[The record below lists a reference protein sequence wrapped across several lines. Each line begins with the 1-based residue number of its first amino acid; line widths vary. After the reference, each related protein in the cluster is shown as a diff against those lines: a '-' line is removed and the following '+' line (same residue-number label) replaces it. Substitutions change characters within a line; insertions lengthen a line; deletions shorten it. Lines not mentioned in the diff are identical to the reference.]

1 MFRMNAARALVT
13 VSLVAGCALAGPA
26 RAAWTLVPAD
36 SAVSFVTVKNG
47 AIAEA
52 HRFRDFSGTVDGDA
66 ARLVIE
72 LASVDTL
79 IPIRDERMREMLF
92 EVADFPKATFEA
104 PVGTAMLDDMA
115 PGEARSVDVA
125 GTLSIHGVTR
135 EIEATLLLTRAGEDR
150 VLVTTTAPVIVSADA
165 LDLGDGVERL
175 REVAGL
181 NSITPMV
188 PVELVLSF
196 AREE

>member
-1 MFRMNAARALVT
+1 MFRKNAARALVT
-13 VSLVAGCALAGPA
+13 LSLVAGCALAASA
-26 RAAWTLVPAD
+26 RADWTLVPDD
-36 SAVSFVTVKNG
+36 SAVTFVTVKNG

-52 HRFRDFSGTVDGDA
+52 HYFRDFSGTVDADA

-92 EVADFPKATFEA
+92 EIAEFPKATFEA
-104 PVGTAMLDDMA
+104 PVGTALLDDLA
-115 PGEARSVDVA
+115 PGETKSVEVA

-135 EIEATLLLTRAGEDR
+135 ELEATLLLTRAGDDR
-150 VLVTTTAPVIVSADA
+150 VLVATTAPVIVSADA
-165 LDLGDGVERL
+165 LDLGEGVERL

-196 AREE
+196 ARDE

>member
-1 MFRMNAARALVT
+1 MFRTNAARALVAL
-13 VSLVAGCALAGPA
+13 SLVAGCTLANPA
-26 RAAWTLVPAD
+26 RADWTLVPAD

-52 HRFRDFSGTVDGDA
+52 HHFRDVSGTVDGAA

-104 PVGTAMLDDMA
+104 PVGAAMLDGLA
-115 PGEARSVDVA
+115 PGEAKAVDVQ

-135 EIEATLLLTRAGEDR
+135 ELAATLLLTRAGDDR

-165 LDLGDGVERL
+165 LGLGDGVERL

-188 PVELVLSF
+188 PVELVLTF
-196 AREE
+196 ARGE